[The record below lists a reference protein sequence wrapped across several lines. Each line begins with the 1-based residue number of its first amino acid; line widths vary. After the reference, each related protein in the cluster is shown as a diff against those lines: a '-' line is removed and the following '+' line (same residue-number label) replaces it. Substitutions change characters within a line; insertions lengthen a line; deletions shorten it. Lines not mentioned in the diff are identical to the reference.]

1 MKKTIRA
8 QAVRRRDLLSPE
20 KRSEKDIFIRQKLF
34 RLSEFKTARSIF
46 LYVSFKSE
54 VETYTI
60 IAEALRK
67 GKKVIVPKVNP
78 IDNVLI
84 LYDLR
89 SISELEKGYMGI
101 AEPRLGQD
109 RVVALNTVDLVVAP
123 GTAFDRTGKRLG
135 YGGGYYDRLLAG
147 ICNIPVIAL
156 AYSEQ
161 ILDKIPAED
170 HDVNVDII
178 VTEYEIIRIR
188 DAKNSDA

>member
-1 MKKTIRA
+1 
-8 QAVRRRDLLSPE
+8 
-20 KRSEKDIFIRQKLF
+20 
-34 RLSEFKTARSIF
+34 

-67 GKKVIVPKVNP
+67 RKKVIVPKVNP

-109 RVVALNTVDLVVAP
+109 RVVALNTVDLVIAP

-135 YGGGYYDRLLAG
+135 YGGGYYDRLLAD